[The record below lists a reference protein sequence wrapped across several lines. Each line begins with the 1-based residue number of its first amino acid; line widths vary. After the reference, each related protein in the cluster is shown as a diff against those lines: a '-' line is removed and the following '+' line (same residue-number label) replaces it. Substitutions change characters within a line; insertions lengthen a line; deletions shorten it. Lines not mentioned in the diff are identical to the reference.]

1 MFTNKEE
8 TTTTTT
14 KQTRDKNRL
23 NLIVKIKKKI
33 IFIYGY

>member
-8 TTTTTT
+8 TTTTT